1 MTSESFVA
9 MIGNDIKP
17 TSNNL
22 TMRQQISARGFSRV
36 SRKFA
41 DEVIELIN
49 KKKLTSTSKSSTN
62 SDTNI
67 MEPYPNKEA
76 AIKACKDYLKA
87 IEEVQNRFEVYMETE
102 DSCDP
107 LYVVAEYRD
116 ENGKRRKHFED
127 PY

>member
-1 MTSESFVA
+1 MTMQETIGNNYGVSMTSESFVA

-49 KKKLTSTSKSSTN
+49 KKKTN
-62 SDTNI
+62 
-67 MEPYPNKEA
+67 KH
-76 AIKACKDYLKA
+76 
-87 IEEVQNRFEVYMETE
+87 IEVIHEFRY
-102 DSCDP
+102 
-107 LYVVAEYRD
+107 
-116 ENGKRRKHFED
+116 
-127 PY
+127 